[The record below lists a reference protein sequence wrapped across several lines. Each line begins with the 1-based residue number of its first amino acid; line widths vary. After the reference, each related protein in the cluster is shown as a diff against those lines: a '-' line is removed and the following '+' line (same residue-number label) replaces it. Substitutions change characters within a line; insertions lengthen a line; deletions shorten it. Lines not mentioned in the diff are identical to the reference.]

1 MRTVYRTIFAVTY
14 KQPQFEPVTINVA
27 AATLEDAIHIVRKLE
42 PNWYPTITGAVVLK
56 TVNGDGIYT
65 VEGDF

>member
-14 KQPQFEPVTINVA
+14 KESNTEPVTVNVA
-27 AATLEDAIHIVRKLE
+27 AATLEDAVRIVRKLE
-42 PNWYPTITGAVVLK
+42 PNWYPAITSVVVLQ
-56 TVNGDGIYT
+56 TVNGNGIYT